1 MKPPKNLLALLA
13 VLALLVLPVN
23 AALRDSVT
31 LAWNYPDPS
40 DIETFVIYSSDD
52 AAAPLPW
59 AKFRDVPAKD
69 ADGKTVTEY
78 TIKPIAPGKHFF
90 YVTAKNFWGESDP
103 SNVAGTP
110 GAPGRGILT
119 IK

>member
-1 MKPPKNLLALLA
+1 MKPIKNLLALIA

-31 LAWNYPDPS
+31 LAWNYPEPN
-40 DIETFVIYSSDD
+40 DIETFVIYSSDE
-52 AAAPLPW
+52 ANTPLPW
-59 AKFRDVPAKD
+59 AKLMEVPGKD
-69 ADGKTVTEY
+69 KDGKPVTEY

-103 SNVAGTP
+103 SNTAGTP
-110 GAPGRGILT
+110 GIPGRGVLT